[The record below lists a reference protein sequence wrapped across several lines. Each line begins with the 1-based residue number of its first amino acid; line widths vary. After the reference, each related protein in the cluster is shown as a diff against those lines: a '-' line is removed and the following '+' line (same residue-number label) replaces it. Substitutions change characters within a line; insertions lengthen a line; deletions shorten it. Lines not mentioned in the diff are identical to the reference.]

1 MWILFPYGAINR
13 MLVNDR
19 KPPKAW
25 ADRLTRIFGTA
36 EWEKA
41 FYSSSFWQSILD
53 PSEEVERIHKTAD
66 RTQITEFFVK
76 RLRSTFSAVA
86 EPGFLYNSKGLLFVL
101 LFAAGNAK
109 GAKTGVKIA
118 NDLLRELSQPSF

>member
-1 MWILFPYGAINR
+1 VP
-13 MLVNDR
+13 
-19 KPPKAW
+19 
-25 ADRLTRIFGTA
+25 
-36 EWEKA
+36 
-41 FYSSSFWQSILD
+41 
-53 PSEEVERIHKTAD
+53 
-66 RTQITEFFVK
+66 FV
-76 RLRSTFSAVA
+76 STSAVA